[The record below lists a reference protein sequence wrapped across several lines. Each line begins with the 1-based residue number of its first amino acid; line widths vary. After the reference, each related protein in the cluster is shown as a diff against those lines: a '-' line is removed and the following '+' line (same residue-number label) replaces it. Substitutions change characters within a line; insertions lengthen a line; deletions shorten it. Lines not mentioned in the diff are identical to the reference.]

1 MRLCCTSPKALRRSM
16 RDTTRLLAFPFPSAI
31 KWVRSSVCSLTPSI
45 FGQKPFWI
53 FLSMKSL
60 SDKKL
65 YTLFFRIVV
74 NILHHTGCSVVG
86 LKLAGSDVSPFLQ
99 TRIVAALFQ
108 HIGMYLC
115 LKHSAIMMWSSERNI
130 GHRFSMIIES
140 WSSGQADALLLHL
153 LTALATSL
161 YNGGL
166 SWHGMVGNCS
176 FGIHDEIANL
186 FPRFKFDSTFWK

>member
-1 MRLCCTSPKALRRSM
+1 MFAHSVHFRPEALLDLFVYEVIIRQKAIYPVLQNRSEY
-16 RDTTRLLAFPFPSAI
+16 LAPHGLQCY
-31 KWVRSSVCSLTPSI
+31 RSEISRIGCFSL
-45 FGQKPFWI
+45 F
-53 FLSMKSL
+53 
-60 SDKKL
+60 
-65 YTLFFRIVV
+65 V
-74 NILHHTGCSVVG
+74 NY
-86 LKLAGSDVSPFLQ
+86 
-99 TRIVAALFQ
+99 RIVAALFQ

-115 LKHSAIMMWSSERNI
+115 LQHSAIMMWSSERNI